1 MKYSKLG
8 MRNIISI
15 AVLAILYYLYWTN
28 VAGRLLAEVQFLINY
43 IAIPL
48 SVGLA
53 VHFTCIGDVGTKIAQ
68 LLVFPP
74 VLMSTSI
81 WEDSYI
87 QLGVVAIILQF
98 IVMAGTLLVS
108 SFVAKIPRKNTGR
121 PPK

>member
-53 VHFTCIGDVGTKIAQ
+53 VHFTCIGDVGTMADVVGTGDVAAQ
-68 LLVFPP
+68 IGLADLLD
-74 VLMSTSI
+74 
-81 WEDSYI
+81 EDRGDAR
-87 QLGVVAIILQF
+87 LRKMVAIGREVAVQKS
-98 IVMAGTLLVS
+98 AGDVVS
-108 SFVAKIPRKNTGR
+108 VR
-121 PPK
+121 